1 MFSKIASTL
10 GAAVVVGGAMLGIT
24 ATAHAESAPGCGPV
38 TQIGSTAYITSGGT
52 NIGSVKQFKGCGK
65 NWGYVYVW
73 DSWRA
78 NHRTYRLYAGVQV
91 RGAEFPSGYNSVENK
106 QELWS
111 YGTDTLDK
119 CTKGYG
125 SIVASSYSDGVETEE
140 RC

>member
-1 MFSKIASTL
+1 MQRRI
-10 GAAVVVGGAMLGIT
+10 GAAVLAAAAIT
-24 ATAHAESAPGCGPV
+24 MTFTGSAQAETNPSCPSGV
-38 TQIGSTAYITSGGT
+38 TQIGATKYLKSGSTTIA
-52 NIGSVKQFKGCGK
+52 SVKQFKGCDK

-125 SIVASSYSDGVETEE
+125 SIVASSYSDGAETEE

>member
-1 MFSKIASTL
+1 MQKKIGAVVL
-10 GAAVVVGGAMLGIT
+10 AAAAVALGFT
-24 ATAHAESAPGCGPV
+24 GQAQAETNPSCSSV
-38 TQIGSTAYITSGGT
+38 TQIGGTAYLKSGST
-52 NIGSVKQFKGCGK
+52 TIASVKQFKGCGK

-91 RGAEFPSGYNSVENK
+91 RGGEFPIGYNSVENK

>member
-1 MFSKIASTL
+1 MQKKIGAVVL
-10 GAAVVVGGAMLGIT
+10 AAAAVALSFTGQAQ
-24 ATAHAESAPGCGPV
+24 AETNPSCSSV
-38 TQIGSTAYITSGGT
+38 TQIGATAYLKSGST
-52 NIGSVKQFKGCGK
+52 TIASVKQFKGCGK

-125 SIVASSYSDGVETEE
+125 SIWASSYDDGVETEE

>member
-1 MFSKIASTL
+1 MKKAL
-10 GAAVVVGGAMLGIT
+10 LLVAAAAAAMISPGV
-24 ATAHAESAPGCGPV
+24 AHAETPPGCASAQ
-38 TQIGSTAYITSGGT
+38 QIGSTAYVKMGGQT
-52 NIGSVKQFKGCGK
+52 AGSVKQFAGCGK

-78 NHRTYRLYAGVQV
+78 NHRTYRIYAGVQV

-111 YGTDTLDK
+111 YGPDTLDK

-125 SIVASSYSDGVETEE
+125 SIVASAYSDGVETEE